1 MRRKLEASLA
11 VFREKEH
18 YALSPA
24 AKGCSMMSHLLAEQ
38 DSIHTVSRYRSYI
51 LNLLVTEEMFSI

>member
-18 YALSPA
+18 CVACGKRSFYDVSLI
-24 AKGCSMMSHLLAEQ
+24 GAEQ
-38 DSIHTVSRYRSYI
+38 DSIHTISRYRSYI